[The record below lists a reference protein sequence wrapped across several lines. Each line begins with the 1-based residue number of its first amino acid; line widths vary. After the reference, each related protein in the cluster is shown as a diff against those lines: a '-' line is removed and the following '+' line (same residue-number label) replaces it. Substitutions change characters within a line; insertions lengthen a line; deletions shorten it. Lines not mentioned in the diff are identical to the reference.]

1 MSRSGRADGTLPR
14 TDWERVRAMSEEEV
28 TARALGDPDALPL
41 DDAFFERAKLLQPPV
56 LGKRHTGLRID
67 ADVLD
72 WFKAQGKGWQTRM
85 NAVLRAYMEGQRQ
98 GR

>member
-28 TARALGDPDALPL
+28 TARAQGDPDAPPL

-85 NAVLRAYMEGQRQ
+85 NAVLRAYMEGQRR
-98 GR
+98 GT